1 MEVDISPVFFK
12 NEKAFRYDRGRLV
25 GYLDGVRN
33 QEIDYLTVGQI
44 GKRYENNYLQ
54 RIDLEITHPQDGQIT
69 DFWYGTKRV
78 RATYTV
84 RNKQFEG
91 IYKEYDYDGNQI
103 AEIPFKRGQANGIG
117 WVMQNGEKWQKRFCR
132 DFCYDLDEPSRRT
145 EVKGEDYYRQ
155 KYLEKQGR
163 QDIK

>member
-1 MEVDISPVFFK
+1 MI
-12 NEKAFRYDRGRLV
+12 

-33 QEIDYLTVGQI
+33 QEIDYLTIGLL
-44 GKRYENNYLQ
+44 GKRYENNHLQ
-54 RIDLEITHPQDGQIT
+54 RIDLRITHPQDGQIT
-69 DFWYGTKRV
+69 DFWYGTERV

-84 RNKQFEG
+84 RNKQLVG
-91 IYKEYDYDGNQI
+91 TYREYDYDGNQV
-103 AEIPFKRGQANGIG
+103 AEIPFKKGEPNGIG
-117 WVMQNGEKWQKRFCR
+117 WVIQDGEKCPKRFRR

-155 KYLEKQGR
+155 KYLEKQGP